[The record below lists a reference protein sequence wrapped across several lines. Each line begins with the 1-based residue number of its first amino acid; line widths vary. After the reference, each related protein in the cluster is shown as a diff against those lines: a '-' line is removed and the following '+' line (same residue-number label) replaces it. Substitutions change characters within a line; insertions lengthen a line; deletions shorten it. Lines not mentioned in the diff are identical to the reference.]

1 MGDRSLIDL
10 PKVNRR
16 RLLKASGAVG
26 GALTMPYFFTRR
38 GSAQAK
44 KLSFWQFYSPNSSGT
59 GVATQDQW
67 FQDTV
72 KAWNDQNET
81 QVELVFTPVADY
93 LNGSKLQTAFA
104 SGEGPDIFIIS
115 PGDFLRYANGGV
127 LQDLTPHMDQAA
139 IDDFYEG
146 VIASRMVDNKVYA
159 LPMEVEPMAM
169 YYSVEAFDSA
179 GLTEAD
185 VPTTWEQLLA
195 VAEQLTTDERF
206 GVLFE
211 TIPGY
216 YQNFT
221 WYPFMWQGGGD
232 FVAEDGKTSKM
243 REPGSVAA
251 LKLWQ
256 DAVNK
261 GIAPREVLGN
271 GGGDIGANL
280 VSGYCAM
287 QNVGIWALSDLKVN
301 NPDFKYGVFKL
312 PLPDGGT
319 YTTDLGGWAF
329 CANSKGQDPE
339 TAAQFCTWALGSTA
353 ADSVQRVADWCTSA
367 KSDMPPRKSV
377 LENDA
382 AKAAYAEG
390 GLKVFA
396 EQILPGGRAEPRLP
410 PEVYKAVSDAIQ
422 ATQLGGSDPVKAADT
437 AATQIETFLA
447 TYKGVPIL

>member
-1 MGDRSLIDL
+1 
-10 PKVNRR
+10 
-16 RLLKASGAVG
+16 
-26 GALTMPYFFTRR
+26 
-38 GSAQAK
+38 
-44 KLSFWQFYSPNSSGT
+44 
-59 GVATQDQW
+59 
-67 FQDTV
+67 
-72 KAWNDQNET
+72 
-81 QVELVFTPVADY
+81 
-93 LNGSKLQTAFA
+93 
-104 SGEGPDIFIIS
+104 
-115 PGDFLRYANGGV
+115 
-127 LQDLTPHMDQAA
+127 MDQAA

-195 VAEQLTTDERF
+195 VAEKLTTDERF

-256 DAVNK
+256 DASTRVL
-261 GIAPREVLGN
+261 PRAKCSAMAAATL
-271 GGGDIGANL
+271 ARNL

-339 TAAQFCTWALGSTA
+339 TAAQFCTWALGSIRGGFGPA
-353 ADSVQRVADWCTSA
+353 GSGLVQQYD
-367 KSDMPPRKSV
+367 
-377 LENDA
+377 E
-382 AKAAYAEG
+382 
-390 GLKVFA
+390 
-396 EQILPGGRAEPRLP
+396 
-410 PEVYKAVSDAIQ
+410 
-422 ATQLGGSDPVKAADT
+422 
-437 AATQIETFLA
+437 
-447 TYKGVPIL
+447 